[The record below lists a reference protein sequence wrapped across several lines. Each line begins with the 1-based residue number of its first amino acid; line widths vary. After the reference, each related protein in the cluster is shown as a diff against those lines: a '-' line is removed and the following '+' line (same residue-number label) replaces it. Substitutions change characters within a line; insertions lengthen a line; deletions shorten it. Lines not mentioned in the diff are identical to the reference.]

1 MPYLGAT
8 LVFLNVVRVVL
19 MIASYWKPGICRYY
33 LYYQLLFFA
42 VRSSIPGD
50 NNTNYMRIMI
60 FQLYIFMSTNRWGD
74 MIASVLC
81 FGHIE
86 LVVRHYIYLDERTF
100 PQLLISNGAVAIQI
114 LIYCIAF
121 YMAVSWIGFK
131 FIEAEIQRIGND
143 ELLQSLD

>member
-1 MPYLGAT
+1 
-8 LVFLNVVRVVL
+8 

-42 VRSSIPGD
+42 VRASIPGD

-60 FQLYIFMSTNRWGD
+60 LQLYIFMSTNRWGD
-74 MIASVLC
+74 LIASALC

-86 LVVRHYIYLDERTF
+86 IVVRHYIYQDERTF
-100 PQLLISNGAVAIQI
+100 PQLLISNGAVSIQI

-121 YMAVSWIGFK
+121 YMAVSWVGFK